1 MRRHFLSVS
10 QLFMHFFPKN
20 FLMKHLWFTILLS
33 ILIITPSSAVSMR
46 EAINTG
52 DADALRQLLENGA
65 DPQTVER
72 PGPIIVGPS
81 SDSTIALCLQSNQ
94 LHLIPLLL
102 DVGANPDSVV
112 TSFFWC
118 QTVLSIAAAKGQV
131 EALEYLILAGANV
144 NPVQDEPC
152 ITTTPLISAIQGKQL
167 ESVRFLLENG
177 ADLTAVNPYWIEMKP
192 IEMKPIF
199 HAAQAG
205 SAEIMDLLI
214 EYGAEVEGVRI
225 AEEMRPLFN
234 REFLEL
240 LLNYGAVLDETPLF
254 DLLSGTNSL
263 GFSGRN
269 PSLNPEELEWL
280 LNNGISI
287 NGTLE
292 DFSTILH
299 FVIQRSLSL
308 PVIKVLIEAGAD
320 INAVTLSGETPL
332 TIALRR
338 NRTDLADYLGEAG
351 AQESDLPG
359 YSEAIVEDNVA
370 ALAFY
375 LKQGMSPNY
384 IPLGSREG
392 PPRTVYPVIV
402 TALRANAM
410 ECAELLVAKGADV
423 NLKFRNFT
431 LSHVNSPIIM
441 MVTEH
446 NVSGVQFLIDHGASP
461 DHHLNTPLHF
471 AAKYDSLEVA
481 EQLFSADTM
490 AALNAFG
497 ETPLDMATGK
507 TLDLLK
513 IQQAPAGHGISLWD
527 AIRAGS
533 LELLKAYHAKGM
545 NLHLAEPASE
555 ENDQNLTPLLQAV
568 HSRQAAI
575 ALYLIKFHDNVF
587 AESSLMQKA
596 RASQLSEVED
606 LLQTLLR
613 LRLNLRISREGFTH
627 LEIDYAGFDDS
638 GRYHL
643 ESSSDF
649 QNWNGVEGTA
659 HSFRDSSE
667 RRFILEIPKHIG
679 AGQFFRLQRMKE

>member
-1 MRRHFLSVS
+1 M
-10 QLFMHFFPKN
+10 Q
-20 FLMKHLWFTILLS
+20 HLWFTILLS
-33 ILIITPSSAVSMR
+33 ILIITPASAVSMR

-102 DVGANPDSVV
+102 DAGANPDSVV
-112 TSFFWC
+112 ASFLWC
-118 QTVLSIAAAKGQV
+118 QTVVSIAAAKGQV

-144 NPVQDEPC
+144 NPVQNEPC

-177 ADLTAVNPYWIEMKP
+177 ADLSAVSPYW

-214 EYGAEVEGVRI
+214 EYGASVEGVRI
-225 AEEMRPLFN
+225 PEEMHPLFN

-240 LLNYGAVLDETPLF
+240 LLNYGALLDETPLF
-254 DLLSGTNSL
+254 DLLMLSNNSL
-263 GFSGRN
+263 GFTGRN
-269 PSLNPEELEWL
+269 PSLDPEELEWL

-299 FVIQRSLSL
+299 FAIQRSLSL
-308 PVIKVLIEAGAD
+308 PVIKVLIEAGTD

-332 TIALRR
+332 SIALRR
-338 NRTDLADYLGEAG
+338 NRTDVADYLGKAG
-351 AQESDLPG
+351 AQEIDLPG
-359 YSEAIVEDNVA
+359 YSEAIMEDNVE

-375 LKQGMSPNY
+375 LKQGMSPNH
-384 IPLGSREG
+384 IPPGPREG

-410 ECAELLVAKGADV
+410 ECAELLVARGADV

-431 LSHVNSPIIM
+431 LSHVNSPMIM

-446 NVSGVQFLIDHGASP
+446 NVPGVQFLLDHGASP
-461 DHHLNTPLHF
+461 DQHLNTALHF
-471 AAKYDSLEVA
+471 AAQYDSLEVA
-481 EQLFSADTM
+481 EQLVSADTM

-507 TLDLLK
+507 TLDLLQ
-513 IQQAPAGHGISLWD
+513 IQQAPAGHGISFWD
-527 AIRAGS
+527 TIRAGS

-545 NLHLAEPASE
+545 NLHLAEPVSE

-587 AESSLMQKA
+587 AESSLMDKA
-596 RASQLSEVED
+596 RANQLSEVED
-606 LLQTLLR
+606 LLQTLFR
-613 LRLNLRISREGFTH
+613 LRLHPRISREGFTH

-638 GRYHL
+638 SHYHL

-649 QNWNGVEGTA
+649 QNWNGIEGTA

-667 RRFILEIPKHIG
+667 RRFTLEIPKHIG
-679 AGQFFRLQRMKE
+679 DGQFFRLQRMKE